1 MASQPVLLIAVPA
14 AVLGAASLGLGS
26 AVQHRTAVRVPRA
39 RPLDPRL
46 LLRLVRSPMW
56 LLGLLAVLLG
66 LSLQLVAL
74 AFGPLILVQPL
85 LATSILF
92 AAVFAAWLMRRQ
104 ADRSVVLGCVLCVTG
119 LAAFL
124 LLARPRAGGVTMVGG
139 TAPWA
144 LTAALAAV
152 ITASLLLAIRS
163 AGSTRTVAL
172 AVTTG
177 VTFGVNAGLMKLATR
192 QFRDGGMAE
201 MASHW
206 AVYAVCVVGPAG
218 FLLAQNTFQT
228 GSAFAPALA
237 VIRSVDPVVA
247 VAIGVVWLGERVSTG
262 ASLLTGEVIAAVVL
276 LSGIALLSRRT
287 SRHPPEPARI
297 RLA

>member
-1 MASQPVLLIAVPA
+1 MASQPVLVIAVPA
-14 AVLGAASLGLGS
+14 AVFGAASLGLGS

-46 LLRLVRSPMW
+46 LLALVRSPMW

-92 AAVFAAWLMRRQ
+92 AAVFAAWLMRRR
-104 ADRSVVLGCVLCVTG
+104 ADRIVVLGCLLCVTG
-119 LAAFL
+119 LATFL
-124 LLARPRAGGVTMVGG
+124 LLARPRVGG
-139 TAPWA
+139 ETIVDVGAPWA

-152 ITASLLLAIRS
+152 VAASLLLAIRS
-163 AGSTRTVAL
+163 TAGTRAVAL
-172 AVTTG
+172 AVATG
-177 VTFGVNAGLMKLATR
+177 VLFGVNAGLMKVATR
-192 QFRDGGMAE
+192 QFRDGGVAE
-201 MASHW
+201 LASHW
-206 AVYAVCVVGPAG
+206 AVYAVCVIGPAG
-218 FLLAQNTFQT
+218 FLLAQNTFQV

-262 ASLLTGEVIAAVVL
+262 ASLLTAEVIAAAVL

-287 SRHPPEPARI
+287 SQHPPDMAASRPS
-297 RLA
+297 